1 MKRKWILGI
10 TMVCSAMFFC
20 SCGYEESITINK
32 NGTATM
38 TMASYTTPEE
48 EGAIMTALNEESEPG
63 DEMPATFAELM
74 KELEFQASG
83 QTTLNG
89 KIHNKYVVKEKMS
102 KEMTDAQFVLNN
114 SHQSVMNV
122 GSTAEMKE
130 MTGELYK
137 EMGIPEGTEGDLS
150 VLDKFTLT
158 IKYPFKVSKT
168 NGTKLSDGYT
178 VTYDMRTLKAD
189 RIYAAD
195 SKAAKNRSL
204 KVLGVKNKA
213 YYDTD
218 KTVSLATDGVI
229 TQFRVNGDPMDT
241 NSYQAKKDG
250 KYKLSIKMASGV
262 SRNLSFTVDKTKP
275 KTNIKNK
282 QTYKGKV
289 TVTCSDKTSGIKKI
303 TLNGKKI
310 ANNKVVSKKGSYE
323 LQITDKAGNVKKVR
337 FTIK

>member
-20 SCGYEESITINK
+20 SCGCEENLTINK
-32 NGTATM
+32 NGTATV
-38 TMASYTTPEE
+38 TLASYTTPEE
-48 EGAIMTALNEESEPG
+48 ESVIMAAMKEGSEPG
-63 DEMPATFAELM
+63 DEMPATFSELM

-89 KIHNKYVVKEKMS
+89 KIHNKYVIKNKMN
-102 KEMTDAQFVLNN
+102 KEMTDAQFVVNN
-114 SHQSVMNV
+114 SHQTVMNV
-122 GSTAEMKE
+122 GTTAETKE
-130 MTGELYK
+130 MMQKIYK
-137 EMGIPEGTEGDLS
+137 EMGVPEGTEGDLS
-150 VLDKFTLT
+150 ALDHFTIT
-158 IKYPFKVSKT
+158 MKYPFKVAKT
-168 NGTKLSDGYT
+168 NGVKQSDGYT

-204 KVLGVKNKA
+204 KIQGVKNKA
-213 YYDTD
+213 YYNTAQ
-218 KTVSLATDGVI
+218 KVTLESDGVI
-229 TQFRVNGDPMDT
+229 TQFRINGDPLDT

-289 TVTCSDKTSGIKKI
+289 TVTCSDKTAGIKKI

-310 ANNKVVSKKGSYE
+310 ANNKVVSKKGSYK
-323 LQITDKAGNVKKVR
+323 LQITDKAGNVKNVS